1 MTHLLNNSFEE
12 ESRSFENEI
21 NNFLDGNNIR
31 VFTIINDNLLNNN
44 EEGST
49 GDSINVI
56 EWERIENEPG
66 FLRRRRERG
75 RGRGR
80 GDTNGEHH
88 NKFAF
93 DNMLRKTKSIII
105 KILFDFINKKI
116 MIVYNGN
123 IGHGNNIK
131 KLFLL
136 NHSQISNA
144 NIDFNRSFLEKTLK
158 EIFSADLS
166 NRINN
171 YKKDHNKILIEKLIN
186 EEDKEKKEYFHGL
199 FNLTFI
205 DCLKYFRE
213 ANLNKANNV
222 YIEGLKR
229 FCDLENDASFRSK
242 NDPSFIE
249 YLKKFINNYEY
260 GLSRRRSR
268 NSRRNNNMEN

>member
-186 EEDKEKKEYFHGL
+186 EEEKKKKGYFHGL

-242 NDPSFIE
+242 NDPEFIE

>member
-49 GDSINVI
+49 GDSISVI

-144 NIDFNRSFLEKTLK
+144 NIDFNRAFLEKTLK

-242 NDPSFIE
+242 NDPEFIE